1 MKDARI
7 LIVEDEK
14 IVALDI
20 QNQLKNAGYV
30 VCGVFG
36 SGEEAIAGIEKT
48 APHLVLMDIQLQGEM
63 DGVQAAGIIR
73 DRYRIPVVFLTAFAD
88 TVTIDRAK
96 IIEPFGYITKPF
108 DERSLR
114 TTIEM
119 ALYKS
124 SMDKKLQL
132 SEEKYREF
140 FEEDLSGDFIC
151 DGEGNLQDC
160 NSAFVRMFGF
170 ADRDQALEQNLN
182 DLFPETEERNRFWKN
197 IELLKK
203 LSLSEITFVSPGKG
217 RINVLA
223 NLIAHFEDGGI
234 TQVKGYLI
242 DITERKVLEE
252 QLKHSQKME
261 AVGRLAG
268 GVAHDFNNILTV
280 ILGYITMIR
289 EKSRTD
295 EDIEPDIQ
303 SLKGAVHRAVKLT
316 KQLLV
321 FSRRDVMKP
330 QTIDI
335 NTLIQNIEKMISRL
349 ISEEINMQFFL
360 DAEEPLVYIDPGQL
374 EQVLVNLAV
383 NARDAMPEGGR
394 LVVLTE
400 TRTITEPETAVNGVV
415 PQGRYVGIRVSD
427 NGVGIDSDYLAKIF
441 EPFFTTKGDEQG
453 TGLGLSMVY
462 GIIDQSG
469 GYIKVRTE
477 TGKGT
482 DFTILLP
489 LKEGTEEVSETAGPE
504 LGRVEGSERILIVED
519 EDHLRRLAGRILRR
533 KGYYILEA
541 RNGGEAL
548 LICEKSKEPI
558 DLLLTDFTLPFI
570 NGDELARR
578 IRSELPAIKV
588 IMMSGNPQVENIPL
602 TEKDGVYAF
611 LQKPFDIDTLY
622 TTVRKVL
629 DGM

>member
-1 MKDARI
+1 VKDARI

-20 QNQLKNAGYV
+20 QNQLKSAGYT

-36 SGEEAIAGIEKT
+36 SGEEALKNIGEAD
-48 APHLVLMDIQLQGEM
+48 PHLVLMDIQLQGEM
-63 DGVQAAGIIR
+63 DGVEAAGIIR

-124 SMDKKLQL
+124 SMDKKLQV

-151 DGEGNLQDC
+151 DAEGNIEDC

-170 ADRDQALEQNLN
+170 PDREQVLGMNIGN
-182 DLFPETEERNRFWKN
+182 LFPGKEERNRFWKN
-197 IELLKK
+197 LERHRR
-203 LSLSEITFVSPGKG
+203 LSLSEITFTSPSKG
-217 RINVLA
+217 PLSVLA
-223 NLIAHFEDGGI
+223 NLIAH
-234 TQVKGYLI
+234 VKGYLI
-242 DITERKVLEE
+242 DITERKELEE

-289 EKSRTD
+289 EKNQSE
-295 EDIEPDIQ
+295 EDIEVDIQ
-303 SLKGAVHRAVKLT
+303 NLKGAVQRAVKLT

-321 FSRRDVMKP
+321 FSRREVMKP
-330 QTIDI
+330 QTVNI
-335 NTLIQNIEKMISRL
+335 NTLIQNIEKMIRRL
-349 ISEEINMQFFL
+349 ISEEVNMQFFL
-360 DAEEPLVYIDPGQL
+360 DAEEPMVYIDPGQL
-374 EQVLVNLAV
+374 EQVLVNLSV

-400 TRTITEPETAVNGVV
+400 TRSITEPETAVNGVV
-415 PQGRYVGIRVSD
+415 PPGSYVVIRVSD
-427 NGVGIDSDYLAKIF
+427 NGMGIDDDYLTKIF
-441 EPFFTTKGDEQG
+441 EPFFTTKGNDQG

-469 GYIKVRTE
+469 GYIKVHTE

-489 LKEGTEEVSETAGPE
+489 LKEGKVKLTEPVGPE
-504 LGRVEGSERILIVED
+504 IGKVEGSERILIVED
-519 EDHLRRLAGRILRR
+519 EDNLRRLAGRILRR

-541 RNGGEAL
+541 KNGGEAL
-548 LICEKSKEPI
+548 LICEKTKEPI
-558 DLLLTDFTLPFI
+558 ELLLTDFTLPFI

-578 IRSELPAIKV
+578 IRTELPDIKV
-588 IMMSGNPQVENIPL
+588 IMMSGNPQIEDIPL

-629 DGM
+629 DGKQDA

>member
-20 QNQLKNAGYV
+20 QNQLKSAGYA

-36 SGEEAIAGIEKT
+36 SGEEAIADIEET
-48 APHLVLMDIQLQGEM
+48 DPHLVLMDIQLQGEM

-170 ADRDQALEQNLN
+170 ADRDKALAVNLN
-182 DLFPETEERNRFWKN
+182 DLFPGPEERTHFWKN
-197 IELLKK
+197 IGLHGK
-203 LSLSEITFVSPGKG
+203 LSLSEIKFLSPSKG
-217 RINVLA
+217 RISVLA
-223 NLIAHFEDGGI
+223 NLIAHFENGRI
-234 TQVKGYLI
+234 SQVKGYLI

-280 ILGYITMIR
+280 ILGYVTMIR
-289 EKSRTD
+289 EKSQAD
-295 EDIEPDIQ
+295 EDIEVDIQ

-321 FSRRDVMKP
+321 FSRREVMKP
-330 QTIDI
+330 QTVNI

-360 DAEEPLVYIDPGQL
+360 DADEPLVFIDPGQL
-374 EQVLVNLAV
+374 EQVLVNLSV

-400 TRTITEPETAVNGVV
+400 KRTIIEPETAVNGVI
-415 PQGRYVGIRVSD
+415 PPGNYVVIRVSD
-427 NGVGIDSDYLAKIF
+427 NGMGINSDYLTNIF
-441 EPFFTTKGDEQG
+441 EPFFTTKENEQG

-462 GIIDQSG
+462 GIVDQSG
-469 GYIKVRTE
+469 GYIKVGTE
-477 TGKGT
+477 IGKGT
-482 DFTILLP
+482 NFTILLP
-489 LKEGTEEVSETAGPE
+489 SKEGEEDVAEAAVFEAGK
-504 LGRVEGSERILIVED
+504 VEGSERILIVED
-519 EDHLRRLAGRILRR
+519 EDNLRRLTGRILRR
-533 KGYYILEA
+533 KGYYVLEA
-541 RNGGEAL
+541 KNGGEAL
-548 LICEKSKEPI
+548 LICEKTKEPI

-570 NGDELARR
+570 NGDELALR
-578 IRSELPAIKV
+578 IRSGLPDIRV
-588 IMMSGNPQVENIPL
+588 IMMSGNPQIEDIPL

-622 TTVRKVL
+622 TTVRMVL
-629 DGM
+629 DGI